1 MAEPSTHIEAQ
12 VGNASG
18 GSQVAI
24 GNYIVQIGRVEGGV
38 VNILNEAPPPPRL
51 RPQPV
56 LFRPKPFPKLLDR
69 ETETTAVIEAFK
81 SRQSVECS
89 GEPGAG
95 RTSLLR
101 HLAHQPELL
110 PIFSAGIVYFEVNE
124 QSASDLLKSIFDSFY
139 SCDFPI

>member
-12 VGNASG
+12 VGNVSG

-56 LFRPKPFPKLLDR
+56 CFVPNHFR
-69 ETETTAVIEAFK
+69 
-81 SRQSVECS
+81 
-89 GEPGAG
+89 
-95 RTSLLR
+95 
-101 HLAHQPELL
+101 
-110 PIFSAGIVYFEVNE
+110 IFSIEKRKAPLSFNHSTRSSLS
-124 QSASDLLKSIFDSFY
+124 SAVANRRGQDQLVATSGAPIAARQAFLGRHHLL
-139 SCDFPI
+139 